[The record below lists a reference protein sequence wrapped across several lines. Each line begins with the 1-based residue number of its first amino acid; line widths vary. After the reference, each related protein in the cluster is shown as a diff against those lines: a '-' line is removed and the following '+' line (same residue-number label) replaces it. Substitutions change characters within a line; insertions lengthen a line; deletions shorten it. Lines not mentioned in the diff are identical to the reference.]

1 MRERKL
7 LEDGSIITDFKIKSD
22 SEKALKHA
30 VDLCFVRAKEF
41 LYFTK
46 DGGKLKLYRSDYG
59 AKKDGGVLLP
69 YKLTSENAY
78 SFIYAWLHS
87 LTAEEIRYEYENGD
101 GSHRLG
107 FEMEWLDFGENPD
120 VVFEAI
126 HIYYSK

>member
-41 LYFTK
+41 LYFT
-46 DGGKLKLYRSDYG
+46 
-59 AKKDGGVLLP
+59 KDGGVLLP

-107 FEMEWLDFGENPD
+107 FEMEWLNFGENPD